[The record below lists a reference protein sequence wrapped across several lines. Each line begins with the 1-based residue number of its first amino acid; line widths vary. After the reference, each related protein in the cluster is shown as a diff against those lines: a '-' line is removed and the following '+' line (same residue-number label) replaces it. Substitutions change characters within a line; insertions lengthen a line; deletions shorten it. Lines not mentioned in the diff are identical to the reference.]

1 MAVYHGRKGV
11 VYMSTTGSGSASSV
25 VSMANWTLSRATDY
39 AETTAFGDSNKT
51 WVQGL
56 PDISGTVSGFFN
68 EASTTL
74 YTGSTSSDGVKM
86 YLYPSSDITGK
97 YFYGPAWVDYSIT
110 TDNKDAVKIS
120 ASYKANGSWGAVL

>member
-11 VYMSTTGSGSASSV
+11 VYMSTSGSGSAASV
-25 VSMANWTLSRATDY
+25 TSMANWSLSRATDY

-56 PDISGTVSGFFN
+56 PDVSGTISGFFN
-68 EASTTL
+68 DASSTL
-74 YTGSTSSDGVKM
+74 YTGSTSTDGVKL
-86 YLYPSSDITGK
+86 YLYPSSDVTTK

-120 ASYKANGSWGAVL
+120 ASFKANGSWGAQ